1 LADGAALPPGDV
13 VADDVKGVEGVE
25 VLAKV
30 AAIITADAV
39 VITLEASAA
48 G

>member
-13 VADDVKGVEGVE
+13 VADDVKGVE